1 MKNEKRPN
9 NKNNIIGKRIREL
22 RRACNLSQDE
32 LASEFFISRPCLG
45 NYEAGKRTPDVKFLQ
60 KLCEKFNVSMNYI
73 LGKVTPEEEINE
85 LAYATRD
92 IKPFLTNEGHLDL
105 SSAPPLVKIFVVDIY
120 LYLMRKY
127 DKN

>member
-1 MKNEKRPN
+1 MKKEKRPS

-22 RRACNLSQDE
+22 RRACNLSQKE
-32 LASEFFISRPCLG
+32 LASEFFITRPCLG
-45 NYEAGKRTPDVKFLQ
+45 NYETGKRTPDVKLLQ
-60 KLCEKFNVSMNYI
+60 KLCEKFGVSMNYI
-73 LGKVTPEEEINE
+73 LGKVTPEEEVNE
-85 LAYATRD
+85 LTFAVRD

-127 DKN
+127 DKR